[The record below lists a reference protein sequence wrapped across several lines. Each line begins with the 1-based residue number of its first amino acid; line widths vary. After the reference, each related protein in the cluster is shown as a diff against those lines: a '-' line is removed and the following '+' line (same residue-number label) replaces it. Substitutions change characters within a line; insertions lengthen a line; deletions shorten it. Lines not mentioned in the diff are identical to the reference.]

1 MKRALLL
8 SYLPIVTLSL
18 KLNISK
24 CQLENQKESKKSR
37 KVLGIGVA
45 GIDYI
50 VSAQYTIL

>member
-8 SYLPIVTLSL
+8 SYLPVIALSL
-18 KLNISK
+18 KLKISK
-24 CQLENQKESKKSR
+24 CQQENHEKTKESR

-50 VSAQYTIL
+50 VSTL